1 MKVKHVTFSST
12 GGAGIVACRMVRAQ
26 RDMGIDSTLLTVV
39 GGAVGV
45 RTIAHPKLFISAM
58 FDFFIL
64 RKSRLAPLF
73 SRYRTPSAAITAQ
86 LIKYDGVVHLHWT
99 PGAVNMEELL
109 QTTDRH
115 GGCVWTLHDMW
126 AFTGG
131 CHHSL
136 DCLHYSEKCQSCPQV
151 RSVFQSSI
159 QKHFER
165 KKNLYADTKNL
176 RIVCPS
182 NWLKE
187 RADRSGVFQSSEVS
201 VIHNPVPPEYFLS
214 FRSQQDVDTGQ
225 TKDLVVCF
233 VANDVADPNKNLGT
247 VIEIIDKA
255 NQKLVNSDSRVI
267 LKVIGNGS
275 LQTTSPCVQFLGPI
289 EDSEKM
295 AKLISETDLMVNYS
309 EAENFPNVIAE
320 SLACGT
326 PVIGRNVGGIPE
338 LITDGETGHLV
349 SSPAEVIECLLSLH
363 ADRKTLQQ
371 MSNNSYLWACQN
383 LEENAIMKKYAELYL
398 SLEKQ

>member
-26 RDMGIDSTLLTVV
+26 KDLGIDSTLLTVV
-39 GGAVGV
+39 SGAVGV
-45 RTIAHPKLFISAM
+45 RTIAHPKLFISSM

-64 RKSRLAPLF
+64 RKSRAAPLF
-73 SRYRTPSAAITAQ
+73 SRYRTSSAAITAQ
-86 LIKYDGVVHLHWT
+86 LSKYDGVVHLHWT
-99 PGAVNMEELL
+99 PGAVDIEELL
-109 QTTDRH
+109 QTTDQN

-136 DCLHYSEKCQSCPQV
+136 DCQHYSEKCQSCPQV

-159 QKHFER
+159 QKHFEL
-165 KKNLYADTKNL
+165 KKDVYADTRRL

-187 RADRSGVFQSSEVS
+187 RVDRSGVFQSCEVS

-214 FRSQQDVDTGQ
+214 FRSEQGLDTGL

-233 VANDVADPNKNLGT
+233 IANDVADPNKNLGT
-247 VIEIIDKA
+247 VIDIIDQA
-255 NQKLVNSDSRVI
+255 NQKLMNVDSRII
-267 LKVIGNGS
+267 LKVVGNRS
-275 LQTTSPCVQFLGPI
+275 LQPTSSNVQFLGPI
-289 EDSEKM
+289 EDSVKM
-295 AKLISETDLMVNYS
+295 ARFISETDLMVNYS

-349 SSPAEVIECLLSLH
+349 SSPAEVIECLLTLH
-363 ADRKTLQQ
+363 ADRNTLKQ
-371 MSNNSYLWACQN
+371 MSNESYRWACQN
-383 LEENAIMKKYAELYL
+383 LEENAIMKKYEELYL
-398 SLEKQ
+398 SLGK

>member
-26 RDMGIDSTLLTVV
+26 RDIGIDSSLLTVV
-39 GGAVGV
+39 SGAVGV
-45 RTIAHPKLFISAM
+45 RTIAHPRLFISAM
-58 FDFFIL
+58 FDFFVL
-64 RKSRLAPLF
+64 RKSRMAPLF
-73 SRYRTPSAAITAQ
+73 SRYRTSSAAITAQ
-86 LIKYDGVVHLHWT
+86 LKKYDGVVHLHWT
-99 PGAVNMEELL
+99 PGAVDIEELL

-136 DCLHYSEKCQSCPQV
+136 DCLHYTEKCQSCPQV
-151 RSVFQSSI
+151 RSVFHSSI
-159 QKHFER
+159 QKHFEL
-165 KKNLYADTKNL
+165 KKDVYANTRHL

-182 NWLKE
+182 SWLKE
-187 RADRSGVFQSSEVS
+187 RVDRSGVFQTCEVS

-214 FRSQQDVDTGQ
+214 FPSEQGIDTGL

-233 VANDVADPNKNLGT
+233 IANDVADPNKNLGT
-247 VIEIIDKA
+247 VIDIIDQA
-255 NQKLVNSDSRVI
+255 NQKLMNVDSRII
-267 LKVIGNGS
+267 LKVVGNRS
-275 LQTTSPCVQFLGPI
+275 LQTTSSNVEFLGPI
-289 EDSEKM
+289 EDSVKM
-295 AKLISETDLMVNYS
+295 ARFISETDLMVNYS

-363 ADRKTLQQ
+363 DDRNTLKQ
-371 MSNNSYLWACQN
+371 MSNKSYRWACQN
-383 LEENAIMKKYAELYL
+383 LEENAIMKKYEELYL
-398 SLEKQ
+398 SLGK